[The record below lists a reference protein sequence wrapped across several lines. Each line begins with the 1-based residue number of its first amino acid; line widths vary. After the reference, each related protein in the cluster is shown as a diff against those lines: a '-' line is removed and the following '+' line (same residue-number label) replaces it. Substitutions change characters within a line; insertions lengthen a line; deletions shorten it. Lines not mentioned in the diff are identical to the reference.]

1 MTDLTAPE
9 GTSDRSGVARV
20 AVALATLVVVVIGIS
35 YTIFFV
41 ALAVGGDEAV
51 SDTFVGAQAG
61 VSLLGGLA
69 VSLVAM
75 ALAIV
80 ARVRHDRGRLLWL
93 PLSVFPTLLTLV
105 ILAELFVM
113 E

>member
-1 MTDLTAPE
+1 MATAAAGDE
-9 GTSDRSGVARV
+9 ARGASGLAGA
-20 AVALATLVVVVIGIS
+20 AVGLAALVVIVMAVS

-41 ALAVGGDEAV
+41 ALAAGGDDAI
-51 SDTFVGAQAG
+51 SDTWVGALAG

-69 VSLVAM
+69 VSLVALV
-75 ALAIV
+75 LAIV
-80 ARVRHDRGRLLWL
+80 AKVRHERSRLWL

-105 ILAELFVM
+105 VLAELFVM